1 MHKTRM
7 IETIDIR
14 INKVIFGDLVG
25 SVTVRYTYAA
35 PPADPIT
42 NPSLQAPTQ
51 GGGDT
56 YNTRTWDDVQFDSNG
71 WTATDHDFRIGNL
84 SAPDFR
90 FGFPLNI
97 PMSFAANDLNA
108 GDRIEISPDYSTFA
122 SEISGF
128 RFFPTNGTAND
139 HLRAN

>member
-1 MHKTRM
+1 M
-7 IETIDIR
+7 
-14 INKVIFGDLVG
+14 VIGDGLDCYLLIPLPIQT
-25 SVTVRYTYAA
+25 SKHLPKAA
-35 PPADPIT
+35 EIP
-42 NPSLQAPTQ
+42 N
-51 GGGDT
+51 
-56 YNTRTWDDVQFDSNG
+56 NTRTWDDVQFDGNG

-97 PMSFAANDLNA
+97 PMSFSANDLNA

-128 RFFPTNGTAND
+128 RFFPTEQPTIISEQTDPVTAI
-139 HLRAN
+139 LI